1 MYWHNIQDIYQRH
14 IIKSHMLGRYHTGHV
29 KCVVTPS
36 FGYYRTT
43 TGFQRTN
50 FAAEIRRGLDSSPKS
65 IPPKF
70 FYDTK
75 GSLLFEEICSLPEY
89 YLTRTE
95 TAILTRIRHKLVDI
109 LNDRFRLVEL
119 GSGSSTKTRLLLDA
133 MQAVNPRIRYTPI
146 DISDILEGGAGS
158 LEVDYPDLIVT
169 GIVDTYER
177 GLALLKHMDESN
189 NLVAFLGSSMG
200 NMDHDEAVAFMRH
213 LREQMK
219 PDDLFLVGLDMVKD
233 TRIIKAA
240 YDDSQGVTARFNLNV
255 LHRIN
260 SEIGANFD
268 TDMFAHHVSYNRSKN
283 RIEMYLRS
291 LRAQTVYIPGAGIT
305 VHLGRDELIHTENS
319 YKYTVSQ
326 IYDLA
331 ESARFDV
338 KRLWQDDDRLFS
350 LVLMSPC

>member
-1 MYWHNIQDIYQRH
+1 M
-14 IIKSHMLGRYHTGHV
+14 
-29 KCVVTPS
+29 VTPS
-36 FGYYRTT
+36 FGYYRAA
-43 TGFQRTN
+43 TGSQRTN
-50 FAAEIRRGLDSSPKS
+50 FADEVRCGLESSPKS
-65 IPPKF
+65 IPPRF

-75 GSLLFEEICSLPEY
+75 GSLLFEEICALPEY

-95 TAILTRIRHKLVDI
+95 TSILARIRHELADL

-133 MQAVNPRIRYTPI
+133 MQDANMQIRYTPI

-177 GLALLKHMDESN
+177 GLALLKNMDEHN
-189 NLVAFLGSSMG
+189 NLIAFLGSSMG
-200 NMDHDEAVAFMRH
+200 NMDPDEAAVFMRH

-219 PDDLFLVGLDMVKD
+219 SKDLFLVGLDMVKD
-233 TRIIKAA
+233 EHVMIPA

-260 SEIGANFD
+260 SDLGANFD
-268 TDMFAHHVSYNRSKN
+268 TAMFAHQVSYNHHKN

-291 LRAQTVYIPGAGIT
+291 LQAQTVSIPGAGIT
-305 VHLGRDELIHTENS
+305 VHLGRGELIHTENS
-319 YKYTVSQ
+319 YKYTMSQ
-326 IYDLA
+326 IRDM
-331 ESARFDV
+331 ARYARLDV
-338 KRLWQDDDRLFS
+338 KRLWQDDTKLFS
-350 LVLMSPC
+350 LVLMSPR

>member
-1 MYWHNIQDIYQRH
+1 MLSIQDIYQRH
-14 IIKSHMLGRYHTGHV
+14 IIKSHMIGRYRTGHV
-29 KCVVTPS
+29 KCIVTPS
-36 FGYYRTT
+36 FGYYRAA
-43 TGFQRTN
+43 TGARRTN
-50 FAAEIRRGLDSSPKS
+50 FAAEVSRGLVSSPKS
-65 IPPKF
+65 IPPRF
-70 FYDTK
+70 FYDTR
-75 GSLLFEEICSLPEY
+75 GSLLFDEICTLPEY

-95 TAILTRIRHKLVDI
+95 TAILTQIRHELADL

-133 MQAVNPRIRYTPI
+133 MQEVNLQIRYTPI

-177 GLALLKHMDESN
+177 GLALLKNMGMHN
-189 NLVAFLGSSMG
+189 NLIAFLGSSMG
-200 NMDHDEAVAFMRH
+200 NMDTDEAVVFMRH

-219 PDDLFLVGLDMVKD
+219 SEDLFLVGLDMVKD
-233 TRIIKAA
+233 TRVITRA

-260 SEIGANFD
+260 SDLGANFD
-268 TDMFAHHVSYNRSKN
+268 TDMFAHHVSYNDYKN

-291 LRAQTVYIPGAGIT
+291 LQAQTVSIPGAGIT
-305 VHLGRDELIHTENS
+305 IHLDKDELIHTENS

-326 IYDLA
+326 IHDMAKY
-331 ESARFDV
+331 ARLDV
-338 KRLWQDDDRLFS
+338 KRLWQDDAKLFS
-350 LVLMSPC
+350 LVLMSPR